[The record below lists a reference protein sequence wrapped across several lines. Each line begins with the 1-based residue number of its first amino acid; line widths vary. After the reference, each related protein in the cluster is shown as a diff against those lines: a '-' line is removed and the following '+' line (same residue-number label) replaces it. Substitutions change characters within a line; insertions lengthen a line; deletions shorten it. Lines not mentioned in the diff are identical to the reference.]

1 MNFSTLQFS
10 FQKDQQDILFTEQLP
25 IETMEN
31 PVSCWRPGAWAD
43 EESHEIQHYQFS
55 TSLYGIL
62 NKALE
67 DNDQWAMPNQNK
79 TKKIRPSSPSQF
91 SIFYVTFLTH
101 FWYRQ
106 YSLHSFEYAWFSSIS
121 QFWQGECCELIET
134 KHLTVSLLCLITG
147 KNCLTLEESQGCG
160 VFSLHGIFLKSQAS
174 GRFSWEQ
181 LKQHPSHEI
190 FL

>member
-1 MNFSTLQFS
+1 MTFSTLQFS

-25 IETMEN
+25 IQTMEN

-91 SIFYVTFLTH
+91 SIFYVTFLTTLLI
-101 FWYRQ
+101 
-106 YSLHSFEYAWFSSIS
+106 SSIFSSFIWVCTVF
-121 QFWQGECCELIET
+121 Q
-134 KHLTVSLLCLITG
+134 HLPVLARQVLWTNTDKASHSVTVVLDNRIKLPNFRRITRVWSLQ
-147 KNCLTLEESQGCG
+147 LTWYLLEKPSKWK
-160 VFSLHGIFLKSQAS
+160 VFLRATQATS
-174 GRFSWEQ
+174 
-181 LKQHPSHEI
+181 
-190 FL
+190 